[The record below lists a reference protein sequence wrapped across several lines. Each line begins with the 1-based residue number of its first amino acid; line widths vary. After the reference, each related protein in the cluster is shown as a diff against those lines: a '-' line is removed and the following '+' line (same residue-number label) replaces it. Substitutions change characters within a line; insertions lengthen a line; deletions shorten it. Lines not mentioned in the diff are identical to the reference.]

1 MGVNRGRRRGAG
13 RLDDDILLID
23 LFRVLLWN
31 KPRKSQSIEPVERAS
46 GEGSGVEDSYARKLV
61 TPRRD
66 YAASKTRGQ
75 KRGQKRRFF
84 WQPLSQHVAL
94 YCKIVIGVCYPFG
107 LTLPTSPDPAWRA
120 PCPPC

>member
-46 GEGSGVEDSYARKLV
+46 GEGSGVEDSYAGV
-61 TPRRD
+61 G
-66 YAASKTRGQ
+66 AADIRQCGTSRL
-75 KRGQKRRFF
+75 
-84 WQPLSQHVAL
+84 PA
-94 YCKIVIGVCYPFG
+94 GVPG
-107 LTLPTSPDPAWRA
+107 TVPPVQGAADPAG
-120 PCPPC
+120 